1 MEQQGIKAKLTETAD
16 GLERLK
22 DEQHDFMERQE
33 ATNKDVRADITD
45 LQGRTAEAT
54 IEAHKSGKVA
64 QEAMAKAG
72 QANARTRTL
81 QVLTRREAGNTAD
94 AGGAN
99 ANDGGGN
106 ATGRNTADAG
116 NTTDA
121 APRPPSVA
129 ARVGNGITA
138 GLGMAVGNLVA
149 GNTQEWAI
157 ASGIGTDTL
166 MYFAGWLVRR
176 SLTYRFVAIFA
187 FASMVLGYGVGIVVG
202 FVYLILCILF
212 GI

>member
-1 MEQQGIKAKLTETAD
+1 
-16 GLERLK
+16 
-22 DEQHDFMERQE
+22 MERQE

-64 QEAMAKAG
+64 QEAMAKAGQASAAAAAAAAKAG

-157 ASGIGTDTL
+157 ASGIGTGTL